1 MHRQKEGENV
11 ERERVMASDGTEME
25 GLSEREDWKQE
36 IDNRGKMI
44 NNSH

>member
-1 MHRQKEGENV
+1 MHRQKEGTY
-11 ERERVMASDGTEME
+11 RERAMLRTEME
-25 GLSEREDWKQE
+25 GLSEKEDGRQE